1 MKSFFSGATSN
12 GFLFTSLFFQTVREK
27 IGAIA
32 TPDYI
37 QNAPSLPKTRSGI
50 NIGLFIIKALMFMM
64 LKCSSVFFFF
74 FLGKIM
80 RRVLRKIACNERDL
94 GDVCTLA
101 DSSVIE
107 QLFENRCCTAMWPA
121 GASNTTPLS
130 GPHTSFSSGGKR
142 MSLSYNG
149 V

>member
-1 MKSFFSGATSN
+1 M
-12 GFLFTSLFFQTVREK
+12 REK

-50 NIGLFIIKALMFMM
+50 NIGLVIIKALMFMM
-64 LKCSSVFFFF
+64 LKCSSDFFFVV

-94 GDVCTLA
+94 GDVSTLA

-107 QLFENRCCTAMWPA
+107 QLFENRCCTA
-121 GASNTTPLS
+121 
-130 GPHTSFSSGGKR
+130 
-142 MSLSYNG
+142 

>member
-1 MKSFFSGATSN
+1 M
-12 GFLFTSLFFQTVREK
+12 REK

-50 NIGLFIIKALMFMM
+50 NIVLLINIHNKVFMFIKFNVFY
-64 LKCSSVFFFF
+64 SV
-74 FLGKIM
+74 LSGKIM

-94 GDVCTLA
+94 GDVSTLA

-107 QLFENRCCTAMWPA
+107 QLFESRCCTA
-121 GASNTTPLS
+121 
-130 GPHTSFSSGGKR
+130 
-142 MSLSYNG
+142 